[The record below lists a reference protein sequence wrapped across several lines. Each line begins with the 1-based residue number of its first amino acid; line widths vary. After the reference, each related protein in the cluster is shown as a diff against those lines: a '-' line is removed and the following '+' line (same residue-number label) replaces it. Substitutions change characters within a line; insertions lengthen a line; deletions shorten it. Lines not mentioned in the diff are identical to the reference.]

1 MTRIRQQNVTAAQW
15 SSNGEALGTV
25 DLTEEKNNPFGANV
39 FGAAVQKERLSK
51 RHVQEAAGGPRD
63 RRGARHRARRRGR
76 RRDEGMG
83 AGAGRDPLHPR
94 LPAADRPDRREARLV
109 LRARRQGR
117 RGRRLLRQ
125 GADPGRARR
134 LVVPD
139 RRRPRH
145 LRGPRLHG
153 LGPDQPGVHPRE
165 PERRAALHPD
175 RVRLMDRRGARREDP
190 AAALDGR
197 ALEVGDRRPADPRR
211 RGGPAGLHHRRP
223 RAGVLPDRRAVLLR
237 APRPGDHRAHAVRR
251 QAAEG
256 PRARRPLLRLDPGA
270 HPRLH
275 DGHARPSCAS
285 SASRSRPATTRSP
298 RASTRSRRSSRTRTS
313 APTTSS

>member
-15 SSNGEALGTV
+15 STNGEALGTV

-39 FGAAVQKERLSK
+39 FSRGGPEGPPLQGHL
-51 RHVQEAAGGPRD
+51 QEAAVGPRD

-76 RRDEGMG
+76 RGDEGVG

-94 LPAADRPDRREARLV
+94 LPAAHRPDRREARLV

-145 LRGPRLHG
+145 LRGPRLHR
-153 LGPDQPGVHPRE
+153 LGPDQPRVHPRE

-175 RVRLMDRRGARREDP
+175 RVRVVDRRGAGREDP

-197 ALEVGDRRPADPRR
+197 ALEVGDPAPCGSSATRRP
-211 RGGPAGLHHRRP
+211 
-223 RAGVLPDRRAVLLR
+223 
-237 APRPGDHRAHAVRR
+237 
-251 QAAEG
+251 
-256 PRARRPLLRLDPGA
+256 
-270 HPRLH
+270 
-275 DGHARPSCAS
+275 SAS
-285 SASRSRPATTRSP
+285 SPPSAPSRS
-298 RASTRSRRSSRTRTS
+298 TS
-313 APTTSS
+313 